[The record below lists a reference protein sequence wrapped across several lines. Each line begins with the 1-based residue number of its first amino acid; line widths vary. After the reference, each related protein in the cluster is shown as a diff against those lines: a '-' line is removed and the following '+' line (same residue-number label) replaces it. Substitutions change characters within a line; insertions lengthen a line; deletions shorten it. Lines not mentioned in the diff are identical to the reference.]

1 MRTATPMKPIAI
13 AFALAFTSTG
23 AFATDGYFAEG
34 YGMKARG
41 MGGASFATA
50 IDAFGGANNPASM
63 AFVGNRV
70 DLGLYVFMPDRGAER
85 TGAMA
90 PINGSVTSGKGTFV
104 IPELAATWTWRPDVA
119 LGLSIY
125 GNGGMNTSYSGEQIN
140 CGAGPANLLC
150 GQGDLGQ
157 DLMQLIIAPGVAWKF
172 APDHSVG
179 FSPLFGYQRF
189 EAYGLHAFD
198 NAPGFPPFTM
208 YPGFVTNKGYD
219 SSTGWGFRIGY
230 QGKFDQFRV
239 GAAYTSKMSM
249 GDFEDYKGLF
259 AEQGGFDIPS
269 HWGLGVAW
277 QPDDRWLVALDYER
291 INYSDVKSVNNPSTV
306 RAPLGS
312 DNGPGFGWQDIDVWR
327 FGVQYRID
335 QSWTVRGGYNRSD
348 NPITSRDVTF
358 NIIAPGTVQDHLT
371 VGITYALSPTSELT
385 MMYGHAFEKEV
396 TGPSLFNAV
405 LGQGAGGNERI
416 WLSEDVVGIA
426 WSTKF

>member
-1 MRTATPMKPIAI
+1 MALKRTLRPAA
-13 AFALAFTSTG
+13 AALALVFVST
-23 AFATDGYFAEG
+23 AALATDGYFAEG
-34 YGMKARG
+34 YGMKSRG

-50 IDAFGGANNPASM
+50 IDAFGGANNPAGI
-63 AFVGNRV
+63 AFVGNRF
-70 DLGLYVFMPDRGAER
+70 DLGLYLFMPDRGAER

-90 PINGSVTSGKGTFV
+90 PINGSVTSDNGSFFIPEFAASWMV
-104 IPELAATWTWRPDVA
+104 RPELAV
-119 LGLSIY
+119 GLSIY
-125 GNGGMNTSYSGEQIN
+125 GNGGMNTSYPGGQIN

-150 GQGDLGQ
+150 GQGELGV
-157 DLMQLIIAPGVAWKF
+157 DLMQLIIAPSVAWKF

-189 EAYGLHAFD
+189 EAYGLQAFD

-208 YPGFVTNKGYD
+208 YPGNVTNKGYD

-239 GAAYTSKMSM
+239 GAVYTSKMSM
-249 GDFEDYKGLF
+249 GDLEAYKGLF

-277 QPDDRWLVALDYER
+277 QPDDKWLVALDYER

-312 DNGPGFGWQDIDVWR
+312 DNGPGFGWQDVDVFR
-327 FGVQYRID
+327 LGVQYRID
-335 QSWTVRGGYNRSD
+335 PAWTVRAGYNRSD

-358 NIIAPGTVQDHLT
+358 NIIAPGTVQDHIT
-371 VGITYALSPTSELT
+371 VGFSYAVNAASEIT
-385 MMYGHAFEKEV
+385 MMYGHAFKKEV
-396 TGPSLFNAV
+396 SGASLFNAV
-405 LGQGAGGNERI
+405 LGPGAGGNEKI

-426 WSTKF
+426 WGMKF